1 MFVASCGVAGLRC
14 NVCTGLR
21 TCLRL
26 DADLLP
32 VGEGVSF
39 IVVSYRTGKS
49 SFYQPVPE
57 HILETPVGF
66 LGKYLFSTR
75 ERSGQ
80 PLGCEGKGCTE
91 KPLSSAGGGRRRFGG
106 EGEEPGE
113 EVTAPADA
121 PFGGPCA
128 VEQSLA
134 RPP

>member
-1 MFVASCGVAGLRC
+1 MSRVYAVMYVLVCVLVFGWTLTSCPWERAYHSLLCR
-14 NVCTGLR
+14 TGQ
-21 TCLRL
+21 
-26 DADLLP
+26 
-32 VGEGVSF
+32 
-39 IVVSYRTGKS
+39 GKS